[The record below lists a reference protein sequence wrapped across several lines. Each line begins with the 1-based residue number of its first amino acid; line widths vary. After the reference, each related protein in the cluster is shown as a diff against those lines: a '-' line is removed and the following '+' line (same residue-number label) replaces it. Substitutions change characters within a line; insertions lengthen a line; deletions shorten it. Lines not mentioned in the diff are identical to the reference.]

1 MLRSFVPDDA
11 DAVYALIDR
20 NRVRLSRWFP
30 WVDEAT
36 DASSQAS
43 WIESHR
49 EEPCGPNGIW
59 VGEELAGACDLWLL
73 GRDDT
78 GEVGFWLDEGFV
90 GRGLVTRGVQSL
102 FAIGFDRHGL
112 HRTQLRA
119 GVDNLRSRAVAK
131 RLKMREEGVLRGA
144 GKVGGGLYVDLV
156 MYGLL
161 VDEWQITR

>member
-1 MLRSFVPDDA
+1 MLPTASEVRSSSLIPGVP
-11 DAVYALIDR
+11 
-20 NRVRLSRWFP
+20 RLEKRRWGQPRFTAISASRRF
-30 WVDEAT
+30 
-36 DASSQAS
+36 
-43 WIESHR
+43 
-49 EEPCGPNGIW
+49 
-59 VGEELAGACDLWLL
+59 
-73 GRDDT
+73 
-78 GEVGFWLDEGFV
+78 GFV
-90 GRGLVTRGVQSL
+90 GRGLVTRGVQAL